1 MRVGAPVKPTSRT
14 KVSVKK
20 FTPCGRIHAI
30 SGSIKNWELYT
41 LLPRT
46 PLMQPTCGLRGHQDR
61 RPQLNPSVEAVEIAA
76 MKRRILIADDPFP
89 SMRLAKSGEDK
100 RTSQAQRC
108 AVEIATR
115 GTNSPK
121 LKCFVSGETSGRFRD
136 HSRSCGY
143 SDQFAVVAQTVENLT
158 TIVRPVPRP
167 HLMPHATRQLFSSS
181 RPIASNDMK
190 GGTSIPLSAL
200 RDLRRPSPALFGRFR
215 FRLRPIAQ
223 HRIGEVFDRLWQLW
237 DFGLICHAI
246 SAL

>member
-1 MRVGAPVKPTSRT
+1 M
-14 KVSVKK
+14 
-20 FTPCGRIHAI
+20 
-30 SGSIKNWELYT
+30 
-41 LLPRT
+41 
-46 PLMQPTCGLRGHQDR
+46 
-61 RPQLNPSVEAVEIAA
+61 PQLNPSVEAVEIAA

-100 RTSQAQRC
+100 LTPQAQRC

-167 HLMPHATRQLFSSS
+167 HLVPPCDETAIQFLSADLVERYEGRNEHSVIRPSRSSS
-181 RPIASNDMK
+181 PVAC
-190 GGTSIPLSAL
+190 A
-200 RDLRRPSPALFGRFR
+200 FGRFR

-223 HRIGEVFDRLWQLW
+223 HRIGEVFDRLWQ
-237 DFGLICHAI
+237 
-246 SAL
+246 

>member
-1 MRVGAPVKPTSRT
+1 M
-14 KVSVKK
+14 
-20 FTPCGRIHAI
+20 
-30 SGSIKNWELYT
+30 
-41 LLPRT
+41 
-46 PLMQPTCGLRGHQDR
+46 
-61 RPQLNPSVEAVEIAA
+61 PQLNPSVEAVEIAA

-100 RTSQAQRC
+100 LTPQAQRC

-167 HLMPHATRQLFSSS
+167 HLVPPCDETAIQLCFLA
-181 RPIASNDMK
+181 IICDNWGACN
-190 GGTSIPLSAL
+190 
-200 RDLRRPSPALFGRFR
+200 
-215 FRLRPIAQ
+215 
-223 HRIGEVFDRLWQLW
+223 RI
-237 DFGLICHAI
+237 LIIETI
-246 SAL
+246 SAAKSSH